1 MIKKR
6 TNSNNVCT
14 AGGSFLNCNSNEI
27 IINSGLFENTFFVP
41 PADDSGI
48 PLGCAW
54 YAYQQVAEIQ
64 QTYPL
69 WPYFGKKYSNRDVEE
84 ATNQFSGLRVEYWDN
99 FDDIVE
105 TITDRL
111 IENKVIGWF
120 QGGSEIGPRALG
132 NRSIIA
138 SPTSKWMK
146 DRVNHDHK
154 HREWY
159 RPFAPAVLF
168 EHQSE
173 IFELDTYS
181 PHMLVTSQVKPEWWD
196 RIPAV
201 THIDKSARYQSVT
214 KDNNPRFHQIISSF
228 YNKTG
233 VPVLLN
239 TSFNGPREPIVETPH
254 DAIRALHN
262 CYLNYL
268 VIGNYVIVQ
277 NR

>member
-1 MIKKR
+1 MLR
-6 TNSNNVCT
+6 LETEDYT
-14 AGGSFLNCNSNEI
+14 WRA
-27 IINSGLFENTFFVP
+27 
-41 PADDSGI
+41 PAD
-48 PLGCAW
+48 
-54 YAYQQVAEIQ
+54 
-64 QTYPL
+64 
-69 WPYFGKKYSNRDVEE
+69 RD
-84 ATNQFSGLRVEYWDN
+84 
-99 FDDIVE
+99 
-105 TITDRL
+105 DRGRCIRLLNL
-111 IENKVIGWF
+111 I
-120 QGGSEIGPRALG
+120 
-132 NRSIIA
+132 
-138 SPTSKWMK
+138 
-146 DRVNHDHK
+146 
-154 HREWY
+154 
-159 RPFAPAVLF
+159 
-168 EHQSE
+168 
-173 IFELDTYS
+173 
-181 PHMLVTSQVKPEWWD
+181 PEWWD

>member
-1 MIKKR
+1 MISPYLGK
-6 TNSNNVCT
+6 TYSEEN
-14 AGGSFLNCNSNEI
+14 FLKALEDFPNC
-27 IINSGLFENTFFVP
+27 
-41 PADDSGI
+41 
-48 PLGCAW
+48 
-54 YAYQQVAEIQ
+54 
-64 QTYPL
+64 
-69 WPYFGKKYSNRDVEE
+69 E
-84 ATNQFSGLRVEYWDN
+84 ATHYPN
-99 FDDIVE
+99 FDDLVE
-105 TITDRL
+105 FISDKLVNNR
-111 IENKVIGWF
+111 VIGWY

-132 NRSIIA
+132 NRSIIS
-138 SPTSKWMK
+138 SPIPHWMK
-146 DRVNHDHK
+146 DHINHDIK
-154 HREWY
+154 FREWY

-268 VIGNYVIVQ
+268 VVGNYVIVQ